1 LESTKNNNKN
11 NSHFTHNS
19 SNSSLSSH
27 NYLLL
32 NDSKKTSKLGD
43 NKEEIKNN
51 LDDINNIN
59 NRNKLFVKGTLKV
72 DKVHYLIKDEGKK
85 LFEDVNLQYI
95 EPLEGGEEESEEQD
109 DGTYRKYL
117 NNVREELNQKQENF
131 VFIHDLGLSNN
142 MLNVND
148 LFDKIKKKTKLKT
161 RNSFLSVY
169 NRIKKDNVIPIHK
182 EQRPKIIIPIKR
194 ALPFKEIKNLFV
206 SKNELKQYLKSGK
219 RVLTYDNRKNIN
231 NYFKIKHT
239 LLNIRERKKA
249 VRKINSQKLFK
260 KTTKGQLFEEEED
273 DVFGNKKNN
282 KIKDSLSLLDSSKKV
297 SKILEEKKKEEE
309 QKSNFMRKLEEKKKD
324 ETAEK
329 IRSLSPKNRKKKKNV
344 KSKEQKKRKYSQIKK
359 SYLPEKNKIFSRKG
373 TTSTNINKFIPDKNT
388 TKIKTNAINS
398 ILKDIKELSQS
409 ILTNRIKR
417 NKERKNRTI
426 LYDKH
431 FGYEYWRENEMRK
444 QFCHDS
450 ITTRRNKSYRS
461 VFSTNKEGDT
471 LSVLSPNMSWL
482 LRQKSGEDIPDYET
496 DFTTGIRENSFNP
509 YSIHWTKN
517 VIQNGYNR
525 KIKLKNNSPG
535 VPKIELIRVQ
545 SSMPKSNNTRVI
557 YDKSKNA
564 NDFFRKTNNMFG
576 RIYNNNGITFP
587 VIKSF

>member
-1 LESTKNNNKN
+1 M
-11 NSHFTHNS
+11 
-19 SNSSLSSH
+19 
-27 NYLLL
+27 
-32 NDSKKTSKLGD
+32 
-43 NKEEIKNN
+43 
-51 LDDINNIN
+51 
-59 NRNKLFVKGTLKV
+59 
-72 DKVHYLIKDEGKK
+72 DKVHYLVKDEGKK

-344 KSKEQKKRKYSQIKK
+344 KSIEQKKRKYSQIKK

-373 TTSTNINKFIPDKNT
+373 TTSININKFIPDKNT

-461 VFSTNKEGDT
+461 IFSTNKEGDT

-482 LRQKSGEDIPDYET
+482 LRQKSGDDIPDYET

>member
-1 LESTKNNNKN
+1 MESTKNNNK
-11 NSHFTHNS
+11 SKRHFTHNS

-32 NDSKKTSKLGD
+32 NDSKKTSNIGE

-59 NRNKLFVKGTLKV
+59 NRNKLFIKGTLKV

-131 VFIHDLGLSNN
+131 VFIHDLGLNNN

-260 KTTKGQLFEEEED
+260 ITTKGQLFEEEED

-297 SKILEEKKKEEE
+297 SKILEEKKK
-309 QKSNFMRKLEEKKKD
+309 D

-344 KSKEQKKRKYSQIKK
+344 KSIEQKKRKYSQIKK

-482 LRQKSGEDIPDYET
+482 LRQKSGDDIPDYET

-545 SSMPKSNNTRVI
+545 SSMHKSNNTRVI

>member
-1 LESTKNNNKN
+1 MESTKNNNK
-11 NSHFTHNS
+11 SKRHFTHNS

-32 NDSKKTSKLGD
+32 NDSKKTSNIGE

-51 LDDINNIN
+51 IDGINNIN
-59 NRNKLFVKGTLKV
+59 NRNKLFIKGTLKV
-72 DKVHYLIKDEGKK
+72 DKVHYLVKDEGKK

-169 NRIKKDNVIPIHK
+169 NRIKKDNIIPIHK

-309 QKSNFMRKLEEKKKD
+309 QKSNFMKKLEAKKKD

-344 KSKEQKKRKYSQIKK
+344 KSIEQKKRKYSQIKK
-359 SYLPEKNKIFSRKG
+359 SYLPENKIFSRKG

-482 LRQKSGEDIPDYET
+482 LRQKSGDDIPDYET

>member
-1 LESTKNNNKN
+1 MESTKNNNK
-11 NSHFTHNS
+11 SKRHFTHNS

-32 NDSKKTSKLGD
+32 NDSKKTSNIGE

-59 NRNKLFVKGTLKV
+59 NRNKLFIKGTLKV

-309 QKSNFMRKLEEKKKD
+309 QKSNFMKKKEKKKKD
-324 ETAEK
+324 EIAEK

-344 KSKEQKKRKYSQIKK
+344 KSIEQKKRKYSQIKK

-461 VFSTNKEGDT
+461 IFSTNKEGDT

-482 LRQKSGEDIPDYET
+482 LRQKSGDDIPDYET

>member
-1 LESTKNNNKN
+1 MESTKNNNK
-11 NSHFTHNS
+11 SKRHFTHNS

-32 NDSKKTSKLGD
+32 NDSKKTSNIGE

-59 NRNKLFVKGTLKV
+59 NRNKLFIKGTLKV
-72 DKVHYLIKDEGKK
+72 DKVHYLVKDEGKK

-239 LLNIRERKKA
+239 VLNIRERKKA

-344 KSKEQKKRKYSQIKK
+344 KSIEQKKRKYSQIKK

-444 QFCHDS
+444 QFCHDR

-482 LRQKSGEDIPDYET
+482 LRQKSGDDIPDYET

>member
-1 LESTKNNNKN
+1 MESTKNNNK
-11 NSHFTHNS
+11 SKRHFTHNS

-32 NDSKKTSKLGD
+32 NDSKKTSNIGE

-59 NRNKLFVKGTLKV
+59 NRNKLFIKGTLKV
-72 DKVHYLIKDEGKK
+72 DKVHYLVKDEGKK

-169 NRIKKDNVIPIHK
+169 NRIKKDNIIPIHK

-344 KSKEQKKRKYSQIKK
+344 KSIEQKKRKYSQIKK

-482 LRQKSGEDIPDYET
+482 LRQKSGDLLI
-496 DFTTGIRENSFNP
+496 
-509 YSIHWTKN
+509 
-517 VIQNGYNR
+517 
-525 KIKLKNNSPG
+525 
-535 VPKIELIRVQ
+535 LIRFIGLK
-545 SSMPKSNNTRVI
+545 M
-557 YDKSKNA
+557 
-564 NDFFRKTNNMFG
+564 
-576 RIYNNNGITFP
+576 
-587 VIKSF
+587 